1 VVPDY
6 DRRLVDLYDDDN
18 PDGPDHDY
26 YRALAERVDARSVLD
41 LGCGTGILTVTF
53 SRPGRSV
60 VGVDP
65 SAAMLDL
72 ARRRPNGSN
81 VTRVLGDSRAIPT
94 LGFDYAVMTG
104 NVAQHIPA
112 PDWQRTLRD
121 LHAAMVPGA
130 LLAFESRNPAAR
142 AWEHWEQGD
151 ASLRQTIHGALREW
165 SQVET
170 LGGGRVV
177 LTAHNVFETTGEQ
190 VIQEETLTFRSEE
203 EIRNALDEA
212 HFVVSRVSG
221 DGCGGPF
228 DGAEPVMVFEAVAT
242 E

>member
-1 VVPDY
+1 MPDY

-18 PDGPDHDY
+18 PDGQDHDY

-53 SRPGRSV
+53 SQPGRSV

-72 ARRRPNGSN
+72 ARRRPNGSS
-81 VTRVLGDSRAIPT
+81 VTWVLGDSGAIPT

-121 LHAAMVPGA
+121 LRAAMVPGA

-142 AWEHWEQGD
+142 AWEHWEQKD
-151 ASLRQTIHGALREW
+151 ASVRQTIHGPLREW
-165 SQVET
+165 SEVTT
-170 LGGGRVV
+170 LGAGRVV
-177 LTAHNVFETTGEQ
+177 LTAHNVFEATGEH
-190 VIQEETLTFRSEE
+190 VIQEETLTFRTEE
-203 EIRNALDEA
+203 EIRHVLDEA

-221 DGCGGPF
+221 DWGGAPF
-228 DGAEPVMVFEAVAT
+228 DGTQPVMVFEAVAT